1 MRKDTV
7 VVVFDFAEEAR
18 CETAQSFLP
27 QLPVRNRLRVLLHQA
42 LLPDRV
48 RACWSERTCNTKAT
62 TINIHVNN
70 TTAFN
75 FLAFST
81 FRQGALV
88 FATSTQLDC
97 SFLLDAFQLFYNRSF
112 YHDLTSSQLFGK
124 PWYIKFRESDTHV
137 FYLLCRHIGYILCQP
152 IQQLSLPPW
161 HLVTQACVFDLEW
174 WGNSNIALDACSRL
188 HGAKVSCCNE
198 NWKHGDGWTSVTRH
212 DRRDDIL
219 SIYW

>member
-1 MRKDTV
+1 MSRCQTQIRLFLKINVMLHLNDVKRPKYKLRVCLRKDTV

-27 QLPVRNRLRVLLHQA
+27 QLPVRNRLRVLLHQSF
-42 LLPDRV
+42 LPDRV

-97 SFLLDAFQLFYNRSF
+97 SFLLDSFQLFCNRSF

-124 PWYIKFRESDTHV
+124 P
-137 FYLLCRHIGYILCQP
+137 
-152 IQQLSLPPW
+152 
-161 HLVTQACVFDLEW
+161 
-174 WGNSNIALDACSRL
+174 
-188 HGAKVSCCNE
+188 
-198 NWKHGDGWTSVTRH
+198 
-212 DRRDDIL
+212 
-219 SIYW
+219 